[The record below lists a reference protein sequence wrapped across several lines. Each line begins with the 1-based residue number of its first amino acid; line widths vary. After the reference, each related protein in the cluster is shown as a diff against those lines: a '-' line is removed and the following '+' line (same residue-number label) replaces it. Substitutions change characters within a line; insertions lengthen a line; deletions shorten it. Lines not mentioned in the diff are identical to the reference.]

1 MLLRLGFDSRCALTS
16 PPVDP
21 VGQLVPLPT
30 GGPTMRA
37 TEWAVNRP
45 PQPVVGRRSS
55 PLPSLGPCWRGGRVR
70 FGERQV
76 FFEQDLG
83 ASGIEIP
90 DLELPAPRR
99 DQQVSFSIPVR
110 PLEVIQQLDL
120 SIHFQPVA
128 DTQPVYRLIDAEFA
142 SSPSEAFHTQ

>member
-1 MLLRLGFDSRCALTS
+1 MLLRLGFDPRYARMS

-21 VGQLVPLPT
+21 VGQLAPPPH

-37 TEWAVNRP
+37 TEWAVN
-45 PQPVVGRRSS
+45 GRAGSS
-55 PLPSLGPCWRGGRVR
+55 PLPSLGPCWRRGRVR
-70 FGERQV
+70 FGERQI
-76 FFEQDLG
+76 FFEQYLG
-83 ASGIEIP
+83 AIAIEIP
-90 DLELPAPRR
+90 DLELSAPRG

-120 SIHFQPVA
+120 SIPFQPVV
-128 DTQPVYRLIDAEFA
+128 DTQAVCRLIDAEFT